1 MMISPTIKKLIFST
15 LPILFLTLTACSNQ
29 QQRQFNPFD
38 NSIFTREQTQND
50 LLPAPDFTLE
60 TMEGTS
66 FTLSEQKGKI
76 VILNI
81 WATWCAPCREEIPDF
96 MEIQEEMEEH
106 LLFVG
111 VSVDEKGWD
120 VVVPFAEE
128 FEINYPIVLDDG
140 TVSEKYGPIMG
151 IPMSF
156 IINEEGDVAYV
167 IPGMI
172 RKELL
177 QRTLQ
182 EMIAENQLTEK
193 ERMNLFLHFKNVK
206 S

>member
-1 MMISPTIKKLIFST
+1 
-15 LPILFLTLTACSNQ
+15 
-29 QQRQFNPFD
+29 
-38 NSIFTREQTQND
+38 
-50 LLPAPDFTLE
+50 
-60 TMEGTS
+60 
-66 FTLSEQKGKI
+66 
-76 VILNI
+76 
-81 WATWCAPCREEIPDF
+81 

-177 QRTLQ
+177 QYRKRTRL
-182 EMIAENQLTEK
+182 NSSHVT
-193 ERMNLFLHFKNVK
+193 V
-206 S
+206 

>member
-177 QRTLQ
+177 QRTLE
-182 EMIAENQLTEK
+182 EMIAENQITEK
-193 ERMNLFLHFKNVK
+193 
-206 S
+206 

>member
-1 MMISPTIKKLIFST
+1 MISPTIKKLIFST

-38 NSIFTREQTQND
+38 NSIFTREQTKND

-177 QRTLQ
+177 QRTLE
-182 EMIAENQLTEK
+182 EMIAENQITEK
-193 ERMNLFLHFKNVK
+193 
-206 S
+206 

>member
-1 MMISPTIKKLIFST
+1 MISPTIKKLIFST

-38 NSIFTREQTQND
+38 NSIFTQEQTQND

-177 QRTLQ
+177 QRTLE
-182 EMIAENQLTEK
+182 EMIAENQITEK
-193 ERMNLFLHFKNVK
+193 
-206 S
+206 